1 MILTRSHSF
10 VFLQGALAAN
20 NVNAKLTIV
29 VVGKGH
35 HVRLFPKNGRD
46 GDRSGNCPAGTVVDT
61 DITHPTEF
69 DFYLQSH
76 AG

>member
-1 MILTRSHSF
+1 MTWGLIHLFILST
-10 VFLQGALAAN
+10 GALAAN

-29 VVGKGH
+29 VVGKMH
-35 HVRLFPKNGRD
+35 HVRFFPKNRSD
-46 GDRSGNCPAGTVVDT
+46 EDRSGNCPAGTVVDN